1 MCVPPLPTFHMS
13 QYHCGPSDHISR
25 WHLIK
30 YSPIVL
36 KTLTFCIHVH
46 HATPHKDIR
55 LATTL
60 DDLLTNT
67 PAFFK
72 GNYTGSYIQHPRKVT
87 EFGCT
92 PSCCICW
99 IVPVPSAFAFISHV
113 PISWQFKSPHVS
125 RWHLVEHSPR
135 IISVPTFCIHA
146 NQATP
151 YKDIRLA
158 ITLNEMF
165 MNKPAIFMCS

>member
-1 MCVPPLPTFHMS
+1 MAEHIPSILYAPTFCIHVNQAILHKDIRCQITLNDLVMNKPAFFKHNQAGTCIHHPHKSNNVWPHTFLLHLSKQLMCVLPLPTFHMS

-30 YSPIVL
+30 HSPIFL
-36 KTLTFCIHVH
+36 KTPTFCIRVH

-55 LATTL
+55 LATTF

-67 PAFFK
+67 PALFK

-92 PSCCICW
+92 PSCCIC
-99 IVPVPSAFAFISHV
+99 
-113 PISWQFKSPHVS
+113 
-125 RWHLVEHSPR
+125 
-135 IISVPTFCIHA
+135 
-146 NQATP
+146 
-151 YKDIRLA
+151 
-158 ITLNEMF
+158 
-165 MNKPAIFMCS
+165 